1 VYERGENSYISREGP
16 SKSRFYVLNKN
27 DRGGSLKPA
36 VPPSGNDEVRP
47 SEHVSGQ
54 QHGDDG
60 LEQKGDLLESLSISG
75 GEKGGD
81 GGGAGNGDLGIST
94 RYGGLGSLGS
104 CGNLGSLVQV
114 VFDIPT
120 GSVGSGEP
128 VSNNTGLLLR
138 LWLVSGA
145 LDLAL
150 VEAALDADGKGVRNE
165 LGNPDGLV
173 DPDIA
178 MNHISDIRGEA
189 EKSLADGR
197 NTRVFMVKASDKG
210 DGITAEVGLVVEGV
224 LGVDETLIGDEG
236 VLDESGTVF

>member
-27 DRGGSLKPA
+27 DRGGSLKPT

-47 SEHVSGQ
+47 SKHVSGQ

-75 GEKGGD
+75 GEQGGD
-81 GGGAGNGDLGIST
+81 GGGAGNGDLDISA
-94 RYGGLGSLGS
+94 RYGGLGS

-114 VFDIPT
+114 VFDIPA
-120 GSVGSGEP
+120 GSVGSGES
-128 VSNNTGLLLR
+128 VSNNTGLLLS

-150 VEAALDADGKGVRNE
+150 VEAALDADGEGVRDE

-197 NTRVFMVKASDKG
+197 NTRVFMIKASDKG

-236 VLDESGTVF
+236 VLNESGTVF